1 MNFMIAKNGYLTK
14 EYLEKYISEN
24 TEIYVCGGAKFIQ
37 SVIEVLKALDVD
49 QSHIHYETFVKLSV
63 AV

>member
-24 TEIYVCGGAKFIQ
+24 TEIYVCGGAKFITI
-37 SVIEVLKALDVD
+37 S
-49 QSHIHYETFVKLSV
+49 Y
-63 AV
+63 